1 MGSASVRNITFALG
15 ILSLA
20 LGMLAIVISKGN
32 VFFLEACILLALGF
46 VLPFL
51 SFMENSKDGQ
61 GKEVTIKLPI
71 KTYLVIAFLTQMFLA
86 PFFYD
91 TFNFQHWLYAADL
104 FAQGINP
111 YRFCYESG
119 IFDIFPYPSM
129 FLYLMLIGREVL
141 QAFGQRLFL
150 VFFKSLLTISNV
162 LAGYFIYKMIV
173 ALKGDLNLAKKA
185 TCLFIFNP
193 LLVFV
198 TSVQGEF
205 DPLVILFTVLAT
217 YFFVV
222 KKERVL
228 SALCLGVGF
237 SLKLYPLLLLPF
249 FLVYVENLKKRVMFT
264 LLVGVPMLLASM
276 PFLILDCP
284 AYINVAFNTGGGP
297 GPFSPWQSMLIKFLA
312 IPLFRLSFT
321 LSLFGAILVTLLLL
335 RDRKLITNIFLCFVG
350 IYLALPFIHENH
362 TAWILPFVAL
372 GTKKGRLVYMAS
384 LFPFLHLLLFTGAFD
399 MAGLPYWLSSW
410 VGPEKTTLYSIY
422 KVIGVEVSLI
432 LPALFV
438 IPFLGV
444 YTYILAKRIYAMAN
458 IDGVFLK
465 SSR

>member
-1 MGSASVRNITFALG
+1 M
-15 ILSLA
+15 
-20 LGMLAIVISKGN
+20 
-32 VFFLEACILLALGF
+32 LALGF
-46 VLPFL
+46 ILPFL

-61 GKEVTIKLPI
+61 GKEVTMKLPI
-71 KTYLVIAFLTQMFLA
+71 KTYLAIAFLTQMFLA

-91 TFNFQHWLYAADL
+91 TFNFQHWLRAADL

-111 YRFCYESG
+111 YRLCYESG
-119 IFDIFPYPSM
+119 IFDMFPYPSI

-162 LAGYFIYKMIV
+162 VAGYFIYKMVV
-173 ALKGDLNLAKKA
+173 ALRGDLNLAKKA

-249 FLVYVENLKKRVMFT
+249 FLVYVENLKKRIIFT
-264 LLVGVPMLLASM
+264 LLVGLPMLLASV
-276 PFLILDCP
+276 PFLILDCQ

-297 GPFSPWQSMLIKFLA
+297 GPFSPWQSVLSRFLA

-321 LSLFGAILVTLLLL
+321 LSLFGGILITLLLL
-335 RDRKLITNIFLCFVG
+335 RNKKLIANIFLCLVG

-362 TAWILPFVAL
+362 TTWILPFVAL
-372 GTKKGRLVYMAS
+372 GTKKGRLVYLAS
-384 LFPFLHLLLFTGAFD
+384 LFPFMHLFLFTGAFG
-399 MAGLPYWLSSW
+399 MNGLPYWLSSW
-410 VGPEKTTLYSIY
+410 VGSEKAALYSIY
-422 KVIGVEVSLI
+422 NIVGDEVSFV
-432 LPALFV
+432 LPALLV

-444 YTYILAKRIYAMAN
+444 YIYILAKHIHTMVS
-458 IDGVFLK
+458 IDGMFTK
-465 SSR
+465 T